1 MLTEYDQNCW
11 IRSLKMHSMR
21 WRLALSYAGIACMA
35 AIALGAVLLAILRGY
50 YAQQERDYLRNNAES
65 FKILISS
72 AMEEGVP
79 MESLDSQL
87 KNLAFLS
94 KMRIRVLDENGIV
107 LADSGMPDEPQV
119 LLFNYS
125 APDESVSGLRVQS
138 MNIIAARDA
147 GVAVAGGTMQVQPM
161 VTSVQAVPSDDEGHL
176 VESIF
181 APFMVYQ
188 ASGGANSD
196 VMVSTATSAIPLS
209 STMYG
214 FEVSSG
220 PARQNEG
227 YWIQEQETSSH
238 SGERIVL
245 PITNVDGTRHGSL
258 VVSDGPAY
266 GSEIVKSVA
275 LGWLLSGG
283 IAVLLAACV
292 GWFVSRQITKPLLA
306 LTTTTARMASGD
318 LSARADLGRSD
329 EVGVL
334 ATSFNHMADR
344 IQEIVVTLQRFV
356 ADAAHELHTP
366 ITALR
371 TNLELLDGDQIV
383 LRRAQ
388 EQVIRL
394 QKLTDDLLS
403 LSRLEAHTST
413 QPAESVDVLPLV
425 SLMGEV
431 YASRAEQSDIDYE
444 LNLPDSLPLVKGHAD
459 QLECVVTNLLDN
471 ALKFTPPGKLVR
483 LSVRQ
488 VDSAIELVVED
499 TGIGI
504 PPGDLPLLFQRFR
517 RGHNTAAYPGSGLG
531 LAIVKAIVEGH
542 GGTVTAENRAPGTAI
557 TVVLPA
563 ITER

>member
-1 MLTEYDQNCW
+1 
-11 IRSLKMHSMR
+11 
-21 WRLALSYAGIACMA
+21 
-35 AIALGAVLLAILRGY
+35 
-50 YAQQERDYLRNNAES
+50 
-65 FKILISS
+65 
-72 AMEEGVP
+72 
-79 MESLDSQL
+79 
-87 KNLAFLS
+87 
-94 KMRIRVLDENGIV
+94 
-107 LADSGMPDEPQV
+107 
-119 LLFNYS
+119 
-125 APDESVSGLRVQS
+125 
-138 MNIIAARDA
+138 
-147 GVAVAGGTMQVQPM
+147 
-161 VTSVQAVPSDDEGHL
+161 
-176 VESIF
+176 
-181 APFMVYQ
+181 
-188 ASGGANSD
+188 
-196 VMVSTATSAIPLS
+196 
-209 STMYG
+209 
-214 FEVSSG
+214 
-220 PARQNEG
+220 
-227 YWIQEQETSSH
+227 
-238 SGERIVL
+238 
-245 PITNVDGTRHGSL
+245 
-258 VVSDGPAY
+258 
-266 GSEIVKSVA
+266 
-275 LGWLLSGG
+275 
-283 IAVLLAACV
+283 
-292 GWFVSRQITKPLLA
+292 
-306 LTTTTARMASGD
+306 
-318 LSARADLGRSD
+318 
-329 EVGVL
+329 
-334 ATSFNHMADR
+334 MADR